1 MPKHIK
7 PIGGSESDAQNT
19 NTNTRPIPEKAREL
33 LNAQQ
38 NGKPEW
44 IRAPRGGG
52 VEFYTGLSRARL
64 YQGAKD
70 GEFRSV
76 SIRKPGQSKGC
87 RLWHLQSIL
96 DFIAKCEQDAA
107 KQGAV
112 N

>member
-1 MPKHIK
+1 MPEQIK
-7 PIGGSESDAQNT
+7 PIVGSNARET
-19 NTNTRPIPEKAREL
+19 TRPVPVKAREL

-96 DFIAKCEQDAA
+96 NFIERCEQEAA

-112 N
+112 NQ

>member
-1 MPKHIK
+1 MPQQIK
-7 PIGGSESDAQNT
+7 PIGGSESQAQNI
-19 NTNTRPIPEKAREL
+19 TNTRPIPEKAREL

-52 VEFYTGLSRARL
+52 VEFYSGFSRSRL
-64 YQGAKD
+64 YQGAND

-76 SIRKPGQSKGC
+76 SIRKPGQTKGC
-87 RLWHLQSIL
+87 RLFHLQSIL
-96 DFIAKCEQDAA
+96 DFIAKCEQDAV
-107 KQGAV
+107 KEGAV